1 MPISEDEKN
10 LIFANREKPMV
21 GLIHK
26 VTRDMVFSPCIPQKV
41 SLELN
46 ALGLAEAGTY
56 LDENL
61 KVIRAITPTE
71 LGVMNTLLSEGHV
84 PRLGWKN
91 ILDEK
96 SAHEFLYE
104 QKCKTTKRSEWGG
117 FALTLDATDRFEY
130 QFSSGAFNSPPG
142 HRRVKG
148 AQLSEELQGEVI
160 RETAALVG
168 QTISAAVQNPLS
180 PAENEG
186 NPADERAFATPPRKR
201 PRAEDVN
208 GATPLEISGFSM
220 FSNLPGEEP
229 LAIENHLEGMLTP
242 VR

>member
-1 MPISEDEKN
+1 MPIGEDEKN
-10 LIFANREKPMV
+10 LIFANRTKPMV

-26 VTRDMVFSPCIPQKV
+26 VTRDMVFAPCIPQKV

-46 ALGLAEAGTY
+46 ALGLGEAGTY

-71 LGVMNTLLSEGHV
+71 LGIMNTLLSEGHV

-117 FALTLDATDRFEY
+117 FALTLDAADRFEY

-148 AQLSEELQGEVI
+148 AQLSEELQREVL

-168 QTISAAVQNPLS
+168 QTISAAAQNPLP
-180 PAENEG
+180 PAENEST
-186 NPADERAFATPPRKR
+186 PADERAYATPPRKR
-201 PRAEDVN
+201 LRPEEVN
-208 GATPLEISGFSM
+208 GATPLEISGFSI
-220 FSNLPGEEP
+220 FSNLAAEEP
-229 LAIENHLEGMLTP
+229 VEAEKHREGTLTA
-242 VR
+242 VM